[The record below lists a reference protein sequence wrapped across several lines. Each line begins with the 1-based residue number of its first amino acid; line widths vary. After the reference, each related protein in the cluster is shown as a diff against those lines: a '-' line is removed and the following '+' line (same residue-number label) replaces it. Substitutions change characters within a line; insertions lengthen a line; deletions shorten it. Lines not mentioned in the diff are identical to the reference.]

1 MTSEGVQSNV
11 LDRSHAAMEY
21 PSSENEHDQDPRNFY
36 ASESLMFDDS
46 DSDHEFYECT
56 EDFGETLEPEGQD
69 SGQVGGQDIGM
80 PDNHAVR

>member
-1 MTSEGVQSNV
+1 
-11 LDRSHAAMEY
+11 MEY